1 MFRFSNQYELS
12 EVGMFID
19 SLLGV
24 AREYHGVPTID
35 AGMTDYTAANVLNY
49 LTGQAQ
55 VPALP
60 SVYLGLFTTAPT
72 SDAAV
77 TGATEVTGGSYAR
90 VQVAGTATTNN
101 TTSSS
106 SNVLHFAS
114 VPAWLVTG
122 MYIRDVTTPSAI
134 TVGTYISTT
143 GSGVVNMSANAA
155 ATVGGT
161 DVIVFSA
168 FAPAVASSG
177 SEPAVTPSYS
187 QNTSAIITFV
197 QATANWGT
205 VVAWGLFDGLSGGNN
220 LTWDF
225 LGNYKWIPFTMTLA
239 SPGVVTTDVG
249 NAYPNSTAVVM
260 TDKPSGGT
268 FPTTGGSL
276 AGILTTAGLSGAT
289 FNVGVNTTGA
299 GEGLIRQ
306 VLQQSIPI
314 NVQASFATGTF
325 TIYAA

>member
-90 VQVAGTATTNN
+90 VQVAGTATTNA

-106 SNVLHFAS
+106 SNVLHFAAT
-114 VPAWLVTG
+114 PAWLVNG
-122 MYIRDVTTPSAI
+122 MYIRDVTTSAAI
-134 TVGTYISTT
+134 TVGSYISTT
-143 GSGVVNMSANAA
+143 GTGVVNMNQNAA
-155 ATVGGT
+155 FRLSDRLT
-161 DVIVFSA
+161 FSHSPRSLRLLHR
-168 FAPAVASSG
+168 PA
-177 SEPAVTPSYS
+177 
-187 QNTSAIITFV
+187 
-197 QATANWGT
+197 
-205 VVAWGLFDGLSGGNN
+205 LN
-220 LTWDF
+220 L
-225 LGNYKWIPFTMTLA
+225 P
-239 SPGVVTTDVG
+239 
-249 NAYPNSTAVVM
+249 
-260 TDKPSGGT
+260 
-268 FPTTGGSL
+268 
-276 AGILTTAGLSGAT
+276 
-289 FNVGVNTTGA
+289 
-299 GEGLIRQ
+299 
-306 VLQQSIPI
+306 
-314 NVQASFATGTF
+314 
-325 TIYAA
+325 